1 MIVENYFENEKI
13 LRLGTEPDRA
23 YFIPYSDKDE
33 ALKRGRREKSDRL
46 KLLNGDWS
54 FKYFSDVH
62 DLTERFFEE
71 DFDEKLFDVID
82 VPSVW
87 QMRGYEKNHYINS
100 SYPFPFDPP
109 FINCDNPCG
118 AYRRTFEVTRE
129 ELSGK
134 VYLNFEGVD
143 SAYYVWVNGVFIGYD
158 EVSHSTGEF
167 DVTRAVREG
176 ENNLSVLVL
185 KLSKGS
191 YLEDQDKFR
200 TSGIFRDVYL
210 LFRPENHIRDIDLTA
225 TAENGY
231 RDGRLSVKVEGGENV
246 KYTLYDGKKA
256 ILEGEGE
263 SFSGKVEGVRL
274 WNAEDPYLY
283 TLLIESEK
291 EFIALDVGFK
301 EIKIE
306 GTVVLFNGVNIKIK
320 GVNRHDS
327 SPIDGPAVSY
337 EDIITDLKLM
347 KEANINAIRTSH
359 YPNAPY
365 FMELCDRYGFY
376 VIDEADIECHGCAV
390 LPYDYNYAKLA
401 DDERFREAW
410 LDRVSRLYERDKN
423 HASVLMWSIGN
434 EAGWGK
440 NAKACLDLLH
450 EKDNTRIM
458 HYQCPYSAEG
468 KLDELD
474 GSDVKSSMYM
484 PFADVESYLKDPK
497 KPLYLC
503 EYIHAMGNGAG
514 SAEDYQRLIYGSD
527 SFVGACVWEWC
538 DHAVYT
544 GTTPCG
550 KPIYL
555 YGGDF
560 GEEYHDAN
568 FCVDGLVF
576 PDRTPSNSL
585 FDFKN
590 VIRPIRAQRDGDGF
604 LFKNCLDFTDVSKTF
619 DVAFEV
625 RVKGEVIKEGELT
638 LPEIPPH
645 ESRRVTLELPE
656 LKGFSHITFFY
667 FTKNDSPLVEKG
679 HDVGFDEIELMQ
691 REVSPV
697 TLSKGEICVTED
709 DNTVEI
715 SSDSFLYVFNK
726 VKGAFESMSVKNR
739 PLIKK
744 RLDFDIWRA
753 PTDNDRNIKREWQG
767 VGYHRAR
774 PRAYETTYEI
784 ADGTVT
790 LRCTSSLSAIIVQ
803 RIITVE
809 AEYKIDG
816 DGKVFARLRVK
827 KHESF
832 PDLPRFGV
840 RFFVDKK
847 FTSLRYFG
855 RGPLE
860 CYSDKKN
867 ASYMGIFESSAEA
880 EYVDYIKPQ
889 EHGAHCDTEW
899 VEIGDGKHGIKISAE
914 ESPLTF
920 SFLEHTREELEG
932 KGHSFELEK
941 SEYNILSLDYKQ
953 NGIGSNSC
961 GPRPLPQY
969 SFSEGEFEMRFV
981 IEAF

>member
-1 MIVENYFENEKI
+1 MIIENYFENADI
-13 LRLGTEPDRA
+13 FRLGSEPDRA
-23 YFIPYSDKDE
+23 YFIPYSDKNE
-33 ALKRGRREKSDRL
+33 ALERARREKSDRIKML
-46 KLLNGDWS
+46 SGDWS
-54 FKYFSDVH
+54 FRYFSDVH
-62 DLTERFFEE
+62 DLTERFFE
-71 DFDEKLFDVID
+71 DGFDDSHFDIID

-87 QMRGYEKNHYINS
+87 QMRGYDKNHYINS

-143 SAYYVWVNGVFIGYD
+143 SAYYVWVNGIFIGYD

-167 DVTRAVREG
+167 DVTKALRVG
-176 ENNLSVLVL
+176 ENNISVLVL
-185 KLSKGS
+185 KLSSGS

-210 LFRPENHIRDIDLTA
+210 IFRPENHIRDIEITA
-225 TAENGY
+225 LPENDY
-231 RDGRLSVKVEGGENV
+231 RDGRLSVKVTGGEKV
-246 KYTLYDGKKA
+246 KYTLYDGKDA

-263 SFSGKVEGVRL
+263 SFSGKVEGARL
-274 WNAEDPYLY
+274 WSAETPYLY
-283 TLLIESEK
+283 TLLVEDRN

-327 SPIDGPAVSY
+327 SPLEGPAVSY
-337 EDIITDLKLM
+337 DDIVTDLKLM
-347 KEANINAIRTSH
+347 KESNVNAIRTSH

-365 FMELCDRYGFY
+365 FTELCDRYGFY
-376 VIDEADIECHGCAV
+376 VINEADIESHGCVV
-390 LPYDYNYAKLA
+390 LPYENNYAKLA
-401 DDERFREAW
+401 DMESFKEAW
-410 LDRVSRLYERDKN
+410 LDRVRRLYERDKN
-423 HASVLMWSIGN
+423 HASVIMWSIGN
-434 EAGWGK
+434 EAGFGK
-440 NAKACLDLLH
+440 NAKACLDWLH
-450 EKDNTRIM
+450 ERDDTRIM
-458 HYQCPYSAEG
+458 HYQCPFTAEG
-468 KLDELD
+468 KLEELD
-474 GSDVKSSMYM
+474 GSDVKSEMYM
-484 PFADVESYLKDPK
+484 PIDGVKTYLENPK

-503 EYIHAMGNGAG
+503 EYIHAMGNGPG
-514 SAEDYQRLIYGSD
+514 SAEEYQKLIYGSD

-544 GTTPCG
+544 GTTPYG

-560 GEEYHDAN
+560 KEEYHDGN

-590 VIRPIRAQRDGDGF
+590 VIRPIRAEKDGDGF
-604 LFKNCLDFTDVSKTF
+604 LFKNCLDFTEASKAF
-619 DVAFEV
+619 DVLYEV
-625 RVKGEVIKEGELT
+625 RVNGEVIKEGELQ

-645 ESRRVTLELPE
+645 ESRRVTLDLPE
-656 LKGFSHITFFY
+656 IKDFAQIVFFY
-667 FTKNDSPLVEKG
+667 FTKCDAPLVEGG
-679 HDVGFDEIELMQ
+679 HDVGFDEIELMA
-691 REVSPV
+691 RKALSPV
-697 TLSKGEICVTED
+697 LKKGDFSVTES
-709 DNTVEI
+709 DNLLEI
-715 SSDSFLYVFNK
+715 STDSFLYTFNK
-726 VKGAFESMSVKNR
+726 VKGAFETMVFKNR
-739 PLIKK
+739 PLVKK

-753 PTDNDRNIKREWQG
+753 PTDNDMKIKHEWKG
-767 VGYHRAR
+767 VGYHRAK
-774 PRAYETTYEI
+774 PRAYATAWDI
-784 ADGTVT
+784 SDGILT

-816 DGKVFARLRVK
+816 EGKILASLRVK
-827 KHESF
+827 KHEDF

-847 FTSLRYFG
+847 YNDLRYFG

-867 ASYMGIFESSAEA
+867 ASYMGIFESSAES

-899 VEIGDGKHGIKISAE
+899 VEIGDGAHGIKLVAVDT
-914 ESPLTF
+914 PLSF
-920 SFLEHTREELEG
+920 NFLEYTREELEE
-932 KGHSFELEK
+932 KAHNFELEK

-961 GPRPLPQY
+961 GERPLPEY
-969 SFSEGEFEMRFV
+969 AFSEGEFEMQFV
-981 IEAF
+981 IEPF